1 MLSIL
6 IASTYPAAMDPSR
19 FLTTEQA
26 AGLLGVKA
34 ATVYAYVSRGQL
46 TRHPGPDRRS
56 SRFDRAEVER
66 LAAHNRRGGRA
77 GALEVVIDTELS
89 LLDAAGTLHYRGHDA
104 TTLVRTHTFEQVATL
119 LWTDAQ
125 PDDQPD
131 DQVDRRE
138 TDETDE
144 PGGPWRADPVAVG
157 AARTALDAIGP
168 DRLPPPDALRVIVA
182 TAAGLDP
189 LRHDRRPAAVVATA
203 RTLIA
208 TMVEALPHYGTPA
221 TSVTS
226 AGVSIAGRLWRK
238 LAGGEPD
245 GVATR
250 AMEAALILSAD
261 HELAT
266 SALAGRV
273 AASVWADPYLAVLAG
288 LATMGG
294 LLHVGSVGAAEGLVR
309 DVWDRRED
317 EVARLVG
324 ERLAGAAGAAG
335 FGPVPGFGHVVYAGR
350 DPRSDTLRSLV
361 RKVGTDGGGA
371 VDRLVRVVGAHGGPV
386 PNFDLAMAELSV
398 RGNFVRGGAEAAY
411 MVGRVAGLV
420 GHTLEEYPHRHRFR
434 PRAVYI
440 GRRPG

>member
-1 MLSIL
+1 
-6 IASTYPAAMDPSR
+6 MDPSR

-104 TTLVRTHTFEQVATL
+104 TTLARTHTFEQVATL
-119 LWTDAQ
+119 LWTDNPPSTAAEPWQ
-125 PDDQPD
+125 ADQ
-131 DQVDRRE
+131 
-138 TDETDE
+138 
-144 PGGPWRADPVAVG
+144 AVVR
-157 AARTALDAIGP
+157 AARAALDAIGA

-208 TMVEALPHYGTPA
+208 TMVEALPYYGTPA
-221 TSVTS
+221 ASVTPTTS
-226 AGVSIAGRLWRK
+226 AASADVSIAGRLWRK
-238 LAGGEPD
+238 LAGGGPD

-261 HELAT
+261 HELAS

-294 LLHVGSVGAAEGLVR
+294 LLHVGSVGTAEGLVR

-361 RKVGTDGGGA
+361 RKLGTDGGGA

-386 PNFDLAMAELSV
+386 PNFDLAMAELSA

>member
-1 MLSIL
+1 
-6 IASTYPAAMDPSR
+6 MDPSR

-104 TTLVRTHTFEQVATL
+104 TALARTRTFEQVATL
-119 LWTDAQ
+119 LWTDTD
-125 PDDQPD
+125 PDERGDAD
-131 DQVDRRE
+131 G
-138 TDETDE
+138 TGGTGGSAE
-144 PGGPWRADPVAVG
+144 PAGPWRADPVAVR
-157 AARTALDAIGP
+157 AARAALDAIGP
-168 DRLPPPDALRVIVA
+168 GQLPPPDALRVVVA

-208 TMVEALPHYGTPA
+208 TMVEALPHYGPVAGPA
-221 TSVTS
+221 GP
-226 AGVSIAGRLWRK
+226 AEGSIAGRLWRR

-245 GVATR
+245 EVALR

-309 DVWDRRED
+309 ELQRGDDVE
-317 EVARLVG
+317 RLVG
-324 ERLAGAAGAAG
+324 ERLAV
-335 FGPVPGFGHVVYAGR
+335 GPVPGFGHVVYTRR
-350 DPRSDTLRSLV
+350 DPRSDTLRSLI
-361 RKVGTDGGGA
+361 RELGTDGGGA

-386 PNFDLAMAELSV
+386 PNFDLAMAELSA